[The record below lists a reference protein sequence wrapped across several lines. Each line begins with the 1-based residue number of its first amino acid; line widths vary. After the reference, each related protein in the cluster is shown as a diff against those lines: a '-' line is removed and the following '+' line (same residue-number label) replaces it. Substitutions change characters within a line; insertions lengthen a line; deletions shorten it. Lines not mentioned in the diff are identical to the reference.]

1 MLIAFYSD
9 TPGCGKTSAAEYLR
23 VKYRFFRLS
32 FASIMNAM
40 LDPLLESF
48 GYDIDDIDTPELKNT
63 PLQNLPSAP
72 SLRLLKQTLG
82 TEWGRKI
89 IDKDIWVWSMLS
101 RIHRIQDNYRDVCN
115 PNIVIDDMRF
125 PNEYT
130 ALEGLPD
137 ARLVKIH
144 RDVDFKASI
153 EVIKHS
159 SNGALATYDFPY
171 NITNNGTLADLFSE
185 IDQLLLLTPP
195 D

>member
-23 VKYRFFRLS
+23 VKHYFYRMS
-32 FASIMNAM
+32 FASVMNAM
-40 LDPLLESF
+40 VEPLLEAF
-48 GYDIDDIDTPELKNT
+48 DYDIDEIDTPELKNK
-63 PLQNLPSAP
+63 PLDRLPSAP

-82 TEWGRKI
+82 TEWGRKL
-89 IDKDIWVWSMLS
+89 IDKDIWVSSMLY
-101 RIHRIQDNYRDVCN
+101 RIDKIQRRHLNSHV
-115 PNIVIDDMRF
+115 VIDDMRF
-125 PNEYT
+125 PNEYA

-137 ARLVKIH
+137 ARLVKLH

-159 SNGALATYDFPY
+159 SNGALAGYDFPY
-171 NITNNGTLADLFSE
+171 NITNNGSMQDFFEQL
-185 IDQLLLLTPP
+185 DQLLLTPP